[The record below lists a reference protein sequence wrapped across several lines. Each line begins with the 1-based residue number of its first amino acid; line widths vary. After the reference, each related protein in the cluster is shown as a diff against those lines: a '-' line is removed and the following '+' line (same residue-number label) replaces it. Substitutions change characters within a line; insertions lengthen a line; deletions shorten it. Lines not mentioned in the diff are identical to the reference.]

1 MDVYEDKSNEMHLSS
16 SGLDAVSLLDAED
29 ILENTHNLLDELWRL
44 DYPQSRMEHLLD
56 IIANQITRYVQV
68 KWILLFLDIYY
79 VCKYRWIWIILLVWK
94 YW

>member
-1 MDVYEDKSNEMHLSS
+1 MHSFHLPSNSVYFCKYHIKKDKVKCFIFC

-29 ILENTHNLLDELWRL
+29 ILENAHNSLDELWRL

-68 KWILLFLDIYY
+68 RCY
-79 VCKYRWIWIILLVWK
+79 
-94 YW
+94 

>member
-1 MDVYEDKSNEMHLSS
+1 MNVLWRQVKLGAPFP

-68 KWILLFLDIYY
+68 
-79 VCKYRWIWIILLVWK
+79 R
-94 YW
+94 